1 MNRPRALIAVVSLTA
16 LVAVMLVGA
25 GCGGGG
31 GAPAIRTGITGV
43 IVDVTSGL
51 GIGGVV
57 VTAGGLTATSAD
69 RDGRFTLGNLAPG
82 NYNLVVQPGPRFVA
96 VPGPV
101 PRVTAVQN
109 QLTDVGN
116 VLVIDRANLP
126 PQP

>member
-1 MNRPRALIAVVSLTA
+1 MNRPRTLITVVTLIV
-16 LVAVMLVGA
+16 LVAVVLGA

-82 NYNLVVQPGPRFVA
+82 NYSLVVQPGPRFVP
-96 VPGPV
+96 VPGPI
-101 PRVTAVQN
+101 PRVAVVQN
-109 QLTDVGN
+109 QLTNVGN

>member
-1 MNRPRALIAVVSLTA
+1 MNRRRAWITVVSLTPVLA
-16 LVAVMLVGA
+16 GMLLA

-31 GAPAIRTGITGV
+31 GGGPAVQTGITGL

-57 VTAGGLTATSAD
+57 VTAGTQSATSATP
-69 RDGRFTLGNLAPG
+69 DGRFTIAGLNAGTYSLI
-82 NYNLVVQPGPRFVA
+82 VQPGLRFVA
-96 VPGPV
+96 VPGPAPSV
-101 PRVTAVQN
+101 AVTKN
-109 QLTDVGN
+109 KLTNVGN